1 MAISNYLTEI
11 KKCTTFIFLEKQ
23 QEKLVPNGT
32 GFFVGVKNEENTNV
46 YNVYLVTSKHV
57 LQDEK
62 GNYFPSIVIRL
73 NKLDGTSQLIKIELN
88 KNIEIFTHTDED
100 IDIAIFNCVPD
111 QKVFDFKF
119 IQDDLISTNEIV
131 EKNEIAAG
139 DEVFFTGLFTSHL
152 GQKRNQP
159 IVRFGRVALI
169 SDEKI
174 EWKEKDKPAK
184 LFDLYLLEC
193 QSYGGNSGSPVF
205 FQLNPLRKPGQLS
218 LGGPIIFLAGIMK
231 GSFLTGSELQ
241 ITDVTNKIFSLQNI
255 GIAAVTPA
263 YKLHEILFSDKLK
276 ELRKGVKKNL
286 PPNSAKPSNPPLA
299 D

>member
-1 MAISNYLTEI
+1 MAITNHLTEV
-11 KKCTTFIFLEKQ
+11 KKCTTFIFLEKEQ
-23 QEKLVPNGT
+23 GKLIPNGT
-32 GFFVGVKNEENTNV
+32 GFFVGVKNEENHNAF
-46 YNVYLVTSKHV
+46 NVYLATAKHV
-57 LQDEK
+57 LQDTK
-62 GNYFPSIVIRL
+62 GNYLPAIVIRL
-73 NKLDGTSQLIKIELN
+73 NKLDGTSQLIKIEFD
-88 KNIEIFTHTDED
+88 KNIEIFTHTDGD
-100 IDIAIFNCVPD
+100 VDIALFNCLPD

-119 IQDDLISTNEIV
+119 IQDDLISTNEIIQ
-131 EKNEIAAG
+131 KHEIAEG

-159 IVRFGRVALI
+159 IVRFGKVALM

-174 EWKEKDKPAK
+174 EWKEKDKPPK
-184 LFDLYLLEC
+184 FIDLYLLEC

-218 LGGPIIFLAGIMK
+218 FGGPIVFLAGVML
-231 GSFLTGSELQ
+231 GSFLTRNELQ
-241 ITDVTNKIFSLQNI
+241 ITDNNNRIFSLQNM

-276 ELRKGVKKNL
+276 ELRKGTKNNL
-286 PPNSAKPSNPPLA
+286 PLTSAEPSNPPRA

>member
-1 MAISNYLTEI
+1 VATHFTEI
-11 KKCTTFIFLEKQ
+11 KKCTTFIFIEKDGQ
-23 QEKLVPNGT
+23 AIPNGT
-32 GFFVGVKNEENTNV
+32 GFFVGVKNEENPSTF
-46 YNVYLVTSKHV
+46 NVYLVTAKHV
-57 LQDEK
+57 LQDTK
-62 GNYFPSIVIRL
+62 GNYLSTIIIRL

-88 KNIEIFTHTDED
+88 KNTEIFTHTDD
-100 IDIAIFNCVPD
+100 DVDIALFNCLPD
-111 QKVFDFKF
+111 QKLFDFKF
-119 IQDDLISTNEIV
+119 IQNDLISTNEIIV
-131 EKNEIAAG
+131 KNEIAEG
-139 DEVFFTGLFTSHL
+139 DEIFFTGLFTSHV

-184 LFDLYLLEC
+184 FLGLYLLEC

-218 LGGPIIFLAGIMK
+218 LGGPVIFLAGVMK
-231 GSFLTGSELQ
+231 GSFLTGSEVQ
-241 ITDVTNKIFSLQNI
+241 ITETNNKIFSLQNI

-263 YKLHEILFSDKLK
+263 QKLHEILFSEKLI
-276 ELRKGVKKNL
+276 ELRKGSKKNL
-286 PPNSAKPSNPPLA
+286 PSSPAEPSNPPKA